1 MLVVLFDHQQV
12 FFTLTELA
20 STAMVVHLCSRN
32 STLQPWKLLVIFDV
46 NMVHVVVASL
56 DQFIANVIY
65 REGQHFEAVR
75 DLALMAPDVFHLLVA
90 YFEMSSLAAKR
101 RTTVYRLFYRE
112 ELLFSFILIV
122 LLSMLGK
129 SL

>member
-1 MLVVLFDHQQV
+1 V
-12 FFTLTELA
+12 FFTLTEVA

-32 STLQPWKLLVIFDV
+32 STLQPWKLLVIFDI
-46 NMVHVVVASL
+46 NMTHVVVASL

-112 ELLFSFILIV
+112 ELLFSLVIIF
-122 LLSMLGK
+122 LLSLLGK